1 MVRGTD
7 ENYLSFS
14 KRLIEAK
21 KDGLISYQELADGLL
36 QDENVYSDDNI
47 RKFYYIYEKMV
58 KRLGEV
64 ETTDIDEQVKVY
76 EKIKEDI
83 FKERC
88 KLQDE
93 RRLKNKDLRDEARF
107 EKITD
112 ALVDIIQSLE
122 PIKLN
127 ICEREVL
134 GNIEASLLISDIH
147 AGLKVDNVVNYY
159 DIGVCKERMSQ
170 LLSKTIKYCRL
181 HQVTKLNIELLGDL
195 INGVIKIQNR
205 IDEEEDTISQ
215 IATIS
220 EILSQFI
227 NELKAEVP
235 SIVVYGVIGNHS
247 AVFANKHERSNKEN
261 FERLIYKFI
270 SLRTGQQVIT
280 NGLEDFLTYKVGDR
294 EIVMAHGDRENIT
307 NAKQHFVDLLGRT
320 VDFIHLGHV
329 HHFNVKDDSNTTIIV
344 NGSVV
349 STDNYAVSI
358 RRNTKASQTLVI
370 YDEDMGIYKLILE

>member
-147 AGLKVDNVVNYY
+147 AGLKIDNVVNYY
-159 DIGVCKERMSQ
+159 DIEVCKERMSQ

-235 SIVVYGVIGNHS
+235 SVVVYGVIGNHS
-247 AVFANKHERSNKEN
+247 SVFANKNERSNKEN

-294 EIVMAHGDRENIT
+294 EIVMAYGDRENIT
-307 NAKQHFVDLLGRT
+307 NAK
-320 VDFIHLGHV
+320 
-329 HHFNVKDDSNTTIIV
+329 
-344 NGSVV
+344 
-349 STDNYAVSI
+349 
-358 RRNTKASQTLVI
+358 
-370 YDEDMGIYKLILE
+370 

>member
-134 GNIEASLLISDIH
+134 GNIEASLMISDIH

-159 DIGVCKERMSQ
+159 DIEVCKERMSQ

-235 SIVVYGVIGNHS
+235 SVVVYGVIGNHS
-247 AVFANKHERSNKEN
+247 SVFANKNERSNKEN

-294 EIVMAHGDRENIT
+294 EIVMAHGDRENIA

-358 RRNTKASQTLVI
+358 RRNTEPSQTLII
-370 YDEDMGIYKLILE
+370 YDEDVCIYKITLN

>member
-112 ALVDIIQSLE
+112 ALVDIIQ
-122 PIKLN
+122 
-127 ICEREVL
+127 
-134 GNIEASLLISDIH
+134 
-147 AGLKVDNVVNYY
+147 
-159 DIGVCKERMSQ
+159 
-170 LLSKTIKYCRL
+170 
-181 HQVTKLNIELLGDL
+181 
-195 INGVIKIQNR
+195 
-205 IDEEEDTISQ
+205 
-215 IATIS
+215 
-220 EILSQFI
+220 
-227 NELKAEVP
+227 
-235 SIVVYGVIGNHS
+235 
-247 AVFANKHERSNKEN
+247 
-261 FERLIYKFI
+261 
-270 SLRTGQQVIT
+270 
-280 NGLEDFLTYKVGDR
+280 
-294 EIVMAHGDRENIT
+294 
-307 NAKQHFVDLLGRT
+307 
-320 VDFIHLGHV
+320 
-329 HHFNVKDDSNTTIIV
+329 
-344 NGSVV
+344 
-349 STDNYAVSI
+349 
-358 RRNTKASQTLVI
+358 
-370 YDEDMGIYKLILE
+370 

>member
-127 ICEREVL
+127 ICEGEVL
-134 GNIEASLLISDIH
+134 GNIEASLIISDIH
-147 AGLKVDNVVNYY
+147 AGLKIDNVVNYY
-159 DIGVCKERMSQ
+159 DIEVCKERMSQ

-235 SIVVYGVIGNHS
+235 SVVVYGVIGNHS
-247 AVFANKHERSNKEN
+247 SVFANKNERSNKEN

-294 EIVMAHGDRENIT
+294 EIVISHGNRDGIA

-358 RRNTKASQTLVI
+358 RRNTEPSQTLII
-370 YDEDMGIYKLILE
+370 YDEDVSIYKITLN